1 MGGMSQHGVLVR
13 RSLLGAVAVLSA
25 ALMAGCGE
33 GWDVP
38 EPPQVTSSATVTP
51 QGPAEG
57 PAGPVG
63 PVEQPGAE
71 GIPIEE
77 LEPYEGWGSMDEA
90 VGRLND
96 LGIACQQI
104 DDVAGVD
111 PNTQMA
117 MCEPVAVLSYD
128 ISLESFE
135 TALTALEDETPQ
147 YRVVADGDWILAC
160 EAAFP
165 GACQRVSEYTGVGV
179 TQMG

>member
-1 MGGMSQHGVLVR
+1 MAQHGVLIR
-13 RSLLGAVAVLSA
+13 RSLIGAVAAISA
-25 ALMAGCGE
+25 AGLAGCGE

-38 EPPQVTSSATVTP
+38 EPPQVTSSATATQQDP
-51 QGPAEG
+51 GA
-57 PAGPVG
+57 AGPVS
-63 PVEQPGAE
+63 PVEQPEME
-71 GIPIEE
+71 GVPIED
-77 LEPYEGWGSMDEA
+77 LPPYEGWGSMDEA
-90 VGRLND
+90 VGSLNE
-96 LGIACQQI
+96 LGIACQQL

-135 TALTALEDETPQ
+135 TALTALEEETPQ

-165 GACQRVSEYTGVGV
+165 GACQRVSEYTGVSV